1 MRLFP
6 TPVSKNSVISPR
18 WRALRWLALVAF
30 APSLGTASMAAP
42 PASAPQQ
49 EAKQRGNPAPTQISK
64 PREAPAPSRPTAP
77 QPAVQKPREVAPAR
91 PTQAP
96 PVAPRPAAQKPAES
110 KPVAP
115 RPVESKPVVQKPV
128 VQKPVVQKPRGAAPA
143 RPIQA
148 PPVAP
153 RPAPQKPVVQ
163 QPVESKPVIQKP
175 REVPTARKPESKPDS
190 KPQSKPQSKPR
201 DIRANEPVEPTRP
214 ARDDKPIMR
223 PPSTP
228 IIKPSPT
235 QPTIVDAEVGR
246 GSINASGR
254 DSAKRPTQ
262 SGNASIVAS
271 RPEAQP
277 EPRPMPR
284 PEPRPERFI
293 SDTVHGVPVVR
304 THGKGDQFGG
314 SGGSSRVHDYDYH
327 IDNQTRTQ
335 YANNIALCNGWS
347 SGARWSD
354 CGPCNTW
361 QRYECNDGF
370 ALSVGF
376 GSGFS
381 FGFFYGSSCAPLC
394 SSWCNPWWEGYASSW
409 NCAPYSYSYSFAY
422 GWRPWWNRWNGCG
435 PCPFPAW
442 TPCYTY
448 GPYFAP
454 PTYTQV
460 YTQVYTP
467 VYIPAVY
474 QTQPPSL
481 PNPDAL
487 WAFLADGY
495 DRDAEDGFVLLEAG
509 YPADE
514 RWTIGQA
521 IARAFRSDTV
531 GAADLF
537 REAFIADPSAI
548 TRTSHDPKFI
558 ARLEALERAVE
569 PAASAAQPSIDAL
582 IVLSASQ
589 AARGD
594 LATAYL
600 NATTAQAEGD
610 RSAGAAA
617 FISWLRAEL
626 RRRP

>member
-6 TPVSKNSVISPR
+6 TLMSKNTVISPR

-30 APSLGTASMAAP
+30 APSLGAALMAAP

-49 EAKQRGNPAPTQISK
+49 DAKQRGNPAPTQISK
-64 PREAPAPSRPTAP
+64 PREAPAPSRPAAP
-77 QPAVQKPREVAPAR
+77 QPAVQKPVVQKPVVQKPVVQKPREVAPAR

-115 RPVESKPVVQKPV
+115 RPVESKPV
-128 VQKPVVQKPRGAAPA
+128 
-143 RPIQA
+143 
-148 PPVAP
+148 
-153 RPAPQKPVVQ
+153 
-163 QPVESKPVIQKP
+163 IQKP
-175 REVPTARKPESKPDS
+175 REVPTARKPESKPES
-190 KPQSKPQSKPR
+190 RPESKPQSKPR
-201 DIRANEPVEPTRP
+201 DVRANEPVEPTRP

-246 GSINASGR
+246 GSSNASGR

-262 SGNASIVAS
+262 DGSASIVAS

-284 PEPRPERFI
+284 PMPRPERFI

-335 YANNIALCNGWS
+335 YANNVALCNGWS

-354 CGPCNTW
+354 CGPCDTW

-394 SSWCNPWWEGYASSW
+394 SSWSNPWWEGYASSW

-435 PCPFPAW
+435 PSPYPAW

-467 VYIPAVY
+467 VYIPTVY

-569 PAASAAQPSIDAL
+569 PAASATPPSVDAL

>member
-1 MRLFP
+1 M
-6 TPVSKNSVISPR
+6 
-18 WRALRWLALVAF
+18 
-30 APSLGTASMAAP
+30 
-42 PASAPQQ
+42 
-49 EAKQRGNPAPTQISK
+49 
-64 PREAPAPSRPTAP
+64 
-77 QPAVQKPREVAPAR
+77 
-91 PTQAP
+91 
-96 PVAPRPAAQKPAES
+96 PRPN
-110 KPVAP
+110 
-115 RPVESKPVVQKPV
+115 
-128 VQKPVVQKPRGAAPA
+128 
-143 RPIQA
+143 
-148 PPVAP
+148 
-153 RPAPQKPVVQ
+153 PQ
-163 QPVESKPVIQKP
+163 
-175 REVPTARKPESKPDS
+175 
-190 KPQSKPQSKPR
+190 
-201 DIRANEPVEPTRP
+201 
-214 ARDDKPIMR
+214 
-223 PPSTP
+223 
-228 IIKPSPT
+228 
-235 QPTIVDAEVGR
+235 
-246 GSINASGR
+246 
-254 DSAKRPTQ
+254 
-262 SGNASIVAS
+262 
-271 RPEAQP
+271 
-277 EPRPMPR
+277 PMPR
-284 PEPRPERFI
+284 PTPRPERFI
-293 SDTVHGVPVVR
+293 SDTVHGVPVVLSR
-304 THGKGDQFGG
+304 GKGDQYVD
-314 SGGSSRVHDYDYH
+314 SGGSSRVHDYDYQ
-327 IDNQTRTQ
+327 IDKQTRTH
-335 YANNIALCNGWS
+335 YANNVALCNGWS

-354 CGPCNTW
+354 CGPCDTW

-381 FGFFYGSSCAPLC
+381 FGFFYGSSGAPLC
-394 SSWCNPWWEGYASSW
+394 SSWSNPWWEGYASSW

-454 PTYTQV
+454 VIYTP
-460 YTQVYTP
+460 VYTP
-467 VYIPAVY
+467 VYIPTVY

-531 GAADLF
+531 GGADLF

-569 PAASAAQPSIDAL
+569 PAASATPPSVDAL